1 MAISPLFDLRDYTV
15 EEGTLEDPRPRQ
27 IPGLIKRTLV
37 LRNGDGAEL
46 VPTQAPVAT
55 RFCLQSEMVTQD
67 GDPSFIKAGVRVML
81 AVPVQSSE
89 TAASGDADES
99 SSLASLVFGV
109 RTDGTLA
116 QIDDLPQET
125 LLQESNQ
132 DILLPADLLQQVR
145 PISGNREGDPDMD
158 ARPSFTFDGVDDYID
173 VGHDRT
179 LSFTRNFS
187 IEAWVWPAVEQ
198 EQWIFAKQGS
208 YGLGLADGN
217 PVFTTYEG
225 QRYQMEEVS
234 IPTETWTHLAVVLD
248 RRNTLRVYVNGELT
262 ETFEG
267 VASAR
272 PSQSTAKI
280 GGQDPQSE
288 AGFWAGLLSEVR
300 VWNTALVP
308 EEIQQRMADRLL
320 GREAGLVGYWPLMSI
335 ANGETVDFFPRIQH
349 RHGIRCFPQRPAVTP
364 PGRSPQRR
372 CLPLR

>member
-145 PISGNREGDPDMD
+145 PISGNREGDPDTD

-262 ETFEG
+262 ETSVAATSMPTVTVKCSAWFRERPTWKLLNIALTRLSCPSTHPKKPSTWWRRTTMVLLLFNSPPG
-267 VASAR
+267 KTSASAGPGPR
-272 PSQSTAKI
+272 NLDLA
-280 GGQDPQSE
+280 
-288 AGFWAGLLSEVR
+288 
-300 VWNTALVP
+300 
-308 EEIQQRMADRLL
+308 
-320 GREAGLVGYWPLMSI
+320 SI
-335 ANGETVDFFPRIQH
+335 
-349 RHGIRCFPQRPAVTP
+349 
-364 PGRSPQRR
+364 
-372 CLPLR
+372 